1 MDIQDLRKKLEET
14 TDKYSIISD
23 LNVLKEHGIKKYVE
37 IFELAKEYLSD
48 QEKVKLLE
56 VNFMQNANESYK
68 RDYINIINDYNLKIE
83 SLKKSKIKDF
93 YCADAMKKFNSED
106 KIKVLKDERIFEE
119 LGISE
124 WRKKDIFKS
133 LEDEKKKEILI
144 HNKEFIKNVV
154 NLNDYDIAEMIT
166 TIDFEDQLKMIDYY
180 EFKNKFQLDTIVK
193 AFPEKEKKEAL
204 LNEEY
209 SFSEFSRA
217 GIIASLGTK
226 SALEF
231 YKQNKNFC
239 EEKNICFNNIAN
251 ALTEDEQI
259 TLISNID
266 EIDLEYNEKRKIL
279 IKSSSEVKE
288 KIDSSKLS
296 EDFQK
301 ALDMKVYSFGD
312 NNVLAN
318 SIVIDFNQDLEIYRG
333 LDDLISIMP
342 QNMNQ
347 NEKDKINDLLEI
359 CPNIKIRDKLNLTYS
374 SKEEYINGEKWIN
387 SVLSGIDENWSDIQK
402 VAYIDNQIGKKISYT
417 PDFGK
422 ETYKPA
428 DARALWK
435 IIDSGYGV
443 CNGIAQVEKYIL
455 DKIGI
460 QSEMMSGVG
469 HAFLKLKDI
478 EIPAKDGMQKGNTIL
493 DPTWNLAAQRYG
505 GYPEN
510 FCVSYKSIRE
520 HDKTADGLDHECH
533 KNDEML
539 EDATL
544 ELDEENLRKIYSSIG
559 VANKDGSFS
568 IGKMVDKCREKDS
581 LNTTT
586 DKIVLEKLKAIQE
599 YCPEFATCQRS
610 TMSILQG
617 ALQEGNINFNK
628 CMVNTVYNKNDENKE
643 PVIYV
648 YADLPD
654 VGKKFYY
661 ADKENQCF
669 KETEQLEFENMFE
682 CYEVDKK
689 NGLQPWNDLSYKKEE
704 QDLTTSSGKVSVEKG
719 GEER

>member
-37 IFELAKEYLSD
+37 IFELAKEFLSD

-56 VNFMQNANESYK
+56 VNFMQNAKDQYK
-68 RDYINIINDYNLKIE
+68 NDYINIINDYDSKIE
-83 SLKKSKIKDF
+83 SLKILKIQGM
-93 YCADAMKKFNSED
+93 YCPNVIMNLNSED
-106 KIKVLKDERIFEE
+106 KINVLNDEKLCKEF
-119 LGISE
+119 GISE
-124 WRKKDIFKS
+124 SNKQKIFNSLDEEEKKDI
-133 LEDEKKKEILI
+133 LT
-144 HNKEFIKNVV
+144 HNKDFIKND
-154 NLNDYDIAEMIT
+154 LKFSDFDIAKMIAN
-166 TIDFEDQLKMIDYY
+166 IDFEGQKNLINYY
-180 EFKNKFQLDTIVK
+180 EVNNETQLEIILQS
-193 AFPEKEKKEAL
+193 FPEENKKEVL
-204 LNEEY
+204 LNDEY
-209 SFSEFSRA
+209 SLSGVCCA
-217 GIIASLGTK
+217 KIISSLGTK

-231 YKQNKNFC
+231 YKQNKEFC
-239 EEKNICFNNIAN
+239 KEKNIDITDIAN
-251 ALTEDEQI
+251 KLTEEEQI
-259 TLISNID
+259 DLIYNID
-266 EIDLEYNEKRKIL
+266 EADLELYEKKKIL
-279 IKSSSEVKE
+279 IKSSSNVKE

-301 ALDMKVYSFGD
+301 ALDMKLG
-312 NNVLAN
+312 
-318 SIVIDFNQDLEIYRG
+318 IIDFNQDLEIYRG
-333 LDDLISIMP
+333 LDDLFSIMP
-342 QNMNQ
+342 QDMNQ
-347 NEKDKINDLLEI
+347 EDKNKINDLLEI
-359 CPNIKIRDKLNLTYS
+359 CPNIKINDKIGATYS
-374 SKEEYINGEKWIN
+374 SKEEFINGEKWID
-387 SVLSGIDENWSDIQK
+387 SVLSGMDENWSDIQK

-417 PDFGK
+417 PDFSKGICK
-422 ETYKPA
+422 NKTA

-455 DKIGI
+455 DQIGI
-460 QSEMMSGVG
+460 QSEMISGVE
-469 HAFLKLKDI
+469 HTFLKLKDI
-478 EIPAKDGMQKGNTIL
+478 EIPTKDGMQKGNTIL
-493 DPTWNLAAQRYG
+493 DPTWNLTAQRYG
-505 GYPEN
+505 GYPDN

-520 HDKTADGLDHECH
+520 HDILSDGSDRECH
-533 KNDEML
+533 KNDEIL

-559 VANKDGSFS
+559 AINKDGSFP
-568 IGKMVDKCREKDS
+568 IVELFNKIKEKDS

-599 YCPEFATCQRS
+599 YCPEFATCQNS
-610 TMSILQG
+610 TMAILQG
-617 ALQEGNINFNK
+617 ALQEGNINFNR

-689 NGLQPWNDLSYKKEE
+689 NGLKPWNDLSYKKEE